1 MGRGGPNGPSSLL
14 RLRLQSS
21 DSNRPCR
28 HHFGRLFS
36 FQTEKGMCLGKIMG
50 LGLVYSLPSAFLGSN
65 AAIAL
70 HWMKK
75 RPGRDAV
82 GGFGV

>member
-1 MGRGGPNGPSSLL
+1 MLGRGGPNGPSSLL

-36 FQTEKGMCLGKIMG
+36 FQAEWRMCLGKIMA
-50 LGLVYSLPSAFLGSN
+50 LGLVYSLSSAFLGSK
-65 AAIAL
+65 AALACT
-70 HWMKK
+70 
-75 RPGRDAV
+75 G
-82 GGFGV
+82 